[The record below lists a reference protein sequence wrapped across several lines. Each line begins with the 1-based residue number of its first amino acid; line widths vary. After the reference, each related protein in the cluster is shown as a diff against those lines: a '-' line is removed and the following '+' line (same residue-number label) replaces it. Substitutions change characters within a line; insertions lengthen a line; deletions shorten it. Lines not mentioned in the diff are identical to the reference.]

1 MPVMGMLLLMMGKQR
16 LMMMMMG
23 VPGIVMMMLTTM
35 VMVVM
40 MVHVQVLVL
49 MLILLMGMSRLL
61 NAVIVR
67 AGGRMERTCRDGGGR
82 LGGGGLLIHA

>member
-1 MPVMGMLLLMMGKQR
+1 
-16 LMMMMMG
+16 
-23 VPGIVMMMLTTM
+23 
-35 VMVVM
+35 VM

-67 AGGRMERTCRDGGGR
+67 ASGRMERTCRDGGGR
-82 LGGGGLLIHA
+82 RGGGGLLIHA